1 MQNLK
6 GETKMRIRYFLIAGL
21 LASAAIYAASPKSN
35 ASADGPAAYARL
47 KTLAGE
53 WEADSDQG
61 KAHLNLELIAGGTAL
76 VERETAEK
84 MPAMETVYHLD
95 GPRLLLTH
103 YCMAGN
109 QPRLEAASFNQEKGE
124 LQFRFLDVTNLATPG
139 AGHMHDVLIRFVDN
153 NHFETEWQFF
163 ENGKPKF
170 TEKALYTRIR

>member
-1 MQNLK
+1 
-6 GETKMRIRYFLIAGL
+6 MRIRYCLIAGL
-21 LASAAIYAASPKSN
+21 LASAAFAAGSKSD
-35 ASADGPAAYARL
+35 ASAAGPAAYARL

-53 WEADSDQG
+53 WEANSDQG

-76 VERETAEK
+76 VERESADK
-84 MPAMETVYHLD
+84 MPSMETVYHLD
-95 GPRLLLTH
+95 GARLLLTH

-109 QPRLEAASFNQEKGE
+109 QPRLQAATFNPDKGE

-139 AGHMHDVLIRFVDN
+139 AGHMHDMLIRFIDN

-170 TEKALYTRIR
+170 TEKALYTRVR